1 MSLLSAFKSTEAEKQ
16 TRYSLGYN
24 PRLDGLRAVAVLFVL
39 CAHYRIPGFVGGGY
53 GVDIFFVLS
62 GFLITQVLIKDLE
75 KERTLLPF
83 YWRRFL
89 RLAPALAWLCL
100 ALALFS
106 LFFKNWADFE
116 TARQDILSSVFYVAN
131 WTRAFSLGSPLY
143 LGNCWS
149 LAIEEQFYLLWPLFF
164 LIFGRKNNIKHLI
177 AGAFSLLLVSISWA
191 VLATFN
197 QYSSA
202 RIYNGFDT
210 HSSGLLIG
218 CCLALILKTRR
229 GEAFLK
235 AGGRFWPLSIIVFAF
250 LVGFRATWSIFSSLL
265 AVGAAVLL
273 ILAACYSPR
282 SLAGRFLELRPVI
295 AVGKISYSLYL
306 WHYPIFLAMYLH
318 GAPWTLNVGIGIP
331 LSFLAAAFSYWFI
344 EQPILRLRATTWMP
358 VKRLGLVAVSF
369 SILGILAGGTLFLRE
384 TITDAFF
391 FSPTSIV
398 AYGPHVLKAGES
410 FNVQADGESYLWMKA
425 SRTIPHGTKLRI
437 GSRLLEAN
445 GTGRGLSARLPR
457 DLLSEIKKSEMVII
471 GPNGYPLAP
480 PVPFEVTADS
490 Q

>member
-1 MSLLSAFKSTEAEKQ
+1 MSLLPAFSSTEAEKH

-24 PRLDGLRAVAVLFVL
+24 PRLDGLRAVAVLSVL
-39 CAHYRIPGFVGGGY
+39 FSHYRIPGFAGGGY

-89 RLAPALAWLCL
+89 RLAPALVWLCL

-106 LFFKNWADFE
+106 FFFKNWADFG

-164 LIFGRKNNIKHLI
+164 LIFASQNNIRHLI
-177 AGAFSLLLVSISWA
+177 AGAFSLLFVSISWA
-191 VLATFN
+191 FWATFH

-210 HSSGLLIG
+210 HCSGLLIG

-235 AGGRFWPLSIIVFAF
+235 VGGRFWPLAMIVFAV
-250 LVGFRATWSIFSSLL
+250 LVWLKATWNVFLSLL
-265 AVGAAVLL
+265 ADAAAVLL
-273 ILAACYSPR
+273 TR
-282 SLAGRFLELRPVI
+282 VR
-295 AVGKISYSLYL
+295 
-306 WHYPIFLAMYLH
+306 
-318 GAPWTLNVGIGIP
+318 
-331 LSFLAAAFSYWFI
+331 
-344 EQPILRLRATTWMP
+344 Q
-358 VKRLGLVAVSF
+358 LG
-369 SILGILAGGTLFLRE
+369 
-384 TITDAFF
+384 
-391 FSPTSIV
+391 
-398 AYGPHVLKAGES
+398 
-410 FNVQADGESYLWMKA
+410 
-425 SRTIPHGTKLRI
+425 
-437 GSRLLEAN
+437 
-445 GTGRGLSARLPR
+445 
-457 DLLSEIKKSEMVII
+457 
-471 GPNGYPLAP
+471 GY
-480 PVPFEVTADS
+480 
-490 Q
+490 